1 MSNDD
6 PFGGADRTIIMPTPG
21 GRAPAG
27 PVTRAAAPM
36 DAPLMDAPAVP
47 SGLNPLVALANPLLN
62 LVPSIRSSASHPDPE
77 GLRNQLVR
85 SIKEFEER
93 ARRAGIPAEKI
104 VAARYLLCTLL
115 DEAVTSTPWGGSGMW
130 ARQSLLVTFHNESYG
145 GEKVFQL
152 LAKLAQHVGNNR
164 DVLEL
169 IYVCLAFGFEGRYRV
184 IDNGRAQLDS
194 VRERLAQLLRKERGN
209 YERELSPHWQGTGEK
224 RSRFMFSMP
233 LWVVF
238 AMSGAVLL
246 GVYLV
251 LLHLL
256 NGYAHPISVAIHQLR
271 VTPLVVRPVV
281 AAQPPAP
288 TPPRLAAFLP
298 DDIAQRRLS
307 VSDEPTR
314 SVVTFRGDGLFA
326 PGSAVVAPGF
336 EPVISRVGRALA
348 GLPGRVTIAGHTDD
362 RPIASPRFPSNF
374 HLSQERAR
382 AVMNMLATHGVTA
395 NRIRAEGRGDAEPV
409 AANNTPE
416 NRALNRRVEITL
428 AVTAPANH

>member
-21 GRAPAG
+21 GRG
-27 PVTRAAAPM
+27 PVGPVPRAAAPM
-36 DAPLMDAPAVP
+36 EAAETKAVQ
-47 SGLNPLVALANPLLN
+47 SGLNPLVAVANPLLN
-62 LVPSIRSSASHPDPE
+62 LVPTIRSSASHPDPE

-93 ARRAGIPAEKI
+93 ARRTGIAPEKI

-152 LAKLAQHVGNNR
+152 LAKLAQQPRDNR

-169 IYVCLAFGFEGRYRV
+169 IHVVLAFGFEGRYRV
-184 IDNGRAQLDS
+184 LDNGRSQLDS
-194 VRERLAQLLRKERGN
+194 IRERLTQLLRKERGSF
-209 YERELSPHWQGTGEK
+209 ERELSPHWQGSGEK
-224 RSRFMFSMP
+224 RSRLMFSMP

-238 AMSGAVLL
+238 AVAGALLL

-256 NGYAHPISVAIHQLR
+256 NGYSHPISVAIHQIR
-271 VTPLVVRPVV
+271 VTPL
-281 AAQPPAP
+281 AARAAPPIPASV
-288 TPPRLAAFLP
+288 PPRLAAFLP
-298 DDIAQRRLS
+298 DDIAQQRLT
-307 VSDEPTR
+307 VRDEPTR
-314 SVVTFRGDGLFA
+314 SVVIFRGDGLFA
-326 PGSAVVAPGF
+326 PGSAVVLPGF
-336 EPVISRVGRALA
+336 EPVIGRVGRALA
-348 GLPGRVTIAGHTDD
+348 NLPGRVTIAGHTDD

-382 AVMNMLATHGVTA
+382 AVMNMLAANGVPA
-395 NRIRAEGRGDAEPV
+395 NRIRAEGRGEAEPI
-409 AANNTPE
+409 ASNSTPE

-428 AVTAPANH
+428 AVATPDNN